1 MFRMNS
7 KKSSLDDEIESVV
20 EQMALLSADT
30 ENYTTMAKNLE
41 VLMNAKAKQASTG
54 VSKDTVV
61 TVGANLAGIVLVL
74 GYEKANVIASKA
86 FGLISKLHI

>member
-54 VSKDTVV
+54 VSKDTAV